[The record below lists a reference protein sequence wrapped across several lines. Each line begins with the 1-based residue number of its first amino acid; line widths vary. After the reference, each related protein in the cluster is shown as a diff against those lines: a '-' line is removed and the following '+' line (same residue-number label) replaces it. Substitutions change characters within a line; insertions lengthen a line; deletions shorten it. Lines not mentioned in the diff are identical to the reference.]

1 MEGFVRRS
9 EEEVFDGHL
18 FSVSRVTYAG
28 PQGETF
34 DREIVHHP
42 GAVAVVPVH
51 ADGTVTLVRQLRAAV
66 GEPVLEAPA
75 GTCDV
80 DGEDLESTAARELEE
95 EAGLVAGHLRH
106 LASVYNSPG
115 YTDQKT
121 AIFLATELGPGNAQ
135 PAGIE
140 ERYLSVEKVAL
151 ADVQRLVDTGRLVDS
166 TTIVGL
172 FLARTAFDL
181 AGPGQ
186 AGRSSLPRTGRE
198 G

>member
-1 MEGFVRRS
+1 MEGFVRKT
-9 EEEVFDGHL
+9 EETIFDGHL
-18 FSVSRVTYAG
+18 FSVRRITYAD
-28 PQGETF
+28 PDGETF
-34 DREIVHHP
+34 DREIVRHP

-51 ADGTVTLVRQLRAAV
+51 DDGTVTLVRQLRVAV

-80 DGEDLESTAARELEE
+80 DGEDLEATAARELEE
-95 EAGLVAGHLRH
+95 EAGLEARTLRH

-121 AIFLATELGPGNAQ
+121 AIFLATGLERCDKKPSGV
-135 PAGIE
+135 E
-140 ERYLSVEKVAL
+140 ERFLAVETVAL
-151 ADVQRLVDTGRLVDS
+151 TDVESLVASGRLIDS

-172 FLARTAFDL
+172 FLARRAL
-181 AGPGQ
+181 PGP
-186 AGRSSLPRTGRE
+186 RE